1 MFTEKEIAYLQSQT
15 LGPTGHRPART
26 GSRTTRPWAFA
37 STARPLSLAAWLWPK
52 RVKYKNV
59 AAGNNK
65 IAIIVD
71 DLESIDPWKPRGIRI
86 FGTAEALD
94 QGGPYGDGHQLRITP
109 TISWSWNVE
118 GPSMVDGR
126 FIPHRTVHV
135 KDEG

>member
-1 MFTEKEIAYLQSQT
+1 MFTEKEIAYLISQP
-15 LGPTGHRPART
+15 LARLAT
-26 GSRTTRPWAFA
+26 VDQDGQPDNSAVVFRLDGQTIIIGGMKMAATR
-37 STARPLSLAAWLWPK
+37 
-52 RVKYKNV
+52 KYKNV

-71 DLESIDPWKPRGIRI
+71 DLVSIDPWQPRGIRI

-94 QGGPYGDGHQLRITP
+94 HGGPFGDGHQLRITP

-118 GPSMVDGR
+118 GPSMIDGR
-126 FIPHRTVHV
+126 FAPHRTVHG